1 MLGLLSRSRKRDKRR
16 PMFPR
21 WAARQTRG
29 DVFHSWEYGVYELGP
44 VTLNADGLA
53 VIRAEKAHV
62 RVGGREQDGVWKQ
75 DLLVKFE
82 GATLQSVDPEA
93 CGICHDATLTV
104 HRRFREFRLEFYLCM
119 APTLV
124 DDLRGG
130 KTTEVVLLDPY
141 REISAWTWRRGP
153 RPTVRSV

>member
-16 PMFPR
+16 PLFPR

-44 VTLNADGLA
+44 VTLNAEGLA
-53 VIRAEKAHV
+53 VIRAERAHV

-82 GATLQSVDPEA
+82 GATLQSADPDQYG
-93 CGICHDATLTV
+93 CSHDAALTV
-104 HRRFREFRLEFYLCM
+104 HGRFREFTLEFHDCM
-119 APTLV
+119 APTAV
-124 DDLRGG
+124 DDLSKGG
-130 KTTEVVLLDPY
+130 TTEVVLLDPY
-141 REISAWTWRRGP
+141 REISAWTRRRGP
-153 RPTVRSV
+153 RPTA